1 MITSRQIRA
10 ARGLLGWDAV
20 ILAQKAGITKE
31 AISRIEGDKV
41 RPHES
46 TLVKILR
53 AFNEAGV
60 EFTPNSGVQLKPQNV
75 EVLEGTPGFA
85 RFYDFVYEH
94 LSQYGGDVCISG
106 VNEKLFIKYHG
117 EFASEHVR
125 RMGELVKKRDDLM
138 MRILVEE
145 GDTNFVSS
153 SYAQYRWQPKEYF
166 SPASFY
172 VFGDNIALISFAH
185 DPAPLVVFI
194 KSASL
199 ADAYRHSFDL
209 AWEHAIEPP
218 ASDERGSK

>member
-20 ILAQKAGITKE
+20 VLAQKAGLTKE
-31 AISRIEGDKV
+31 AISRIESDKV
-41 RPHES
+41 RPHER

-60 EFTPNSGVQLKPQNV
+60 EFTPNTGVQLKPQNV

-85 RFYDFVYEH
+85 CFYDYVYEY
-94 LSQYGGDVCISG
+94 LSEFGGDVCISG
-106 VNEKLFIKYHG
+106 VQEKLFIKYHG
-117 EFASEHVR
+117 EYAAGHSR
-125 RMGELVKKRDDLM
+125 RMTDLVKKRGDLH
-138 MRILVEE
+138 MRVLVEE
-145 GDTNFVSS
+145 GDLDFSS
-153 SYAQYRWQPKEYF
+153 SDYAAYRWQPKEHF

-199 ADAYRHSFDL
+199 ADAYKRSFDL
-209 AWEHAIEPP
+209 AWEHAQVPP
-218 ASDERGSK
+218 SFIKDEG